1 MNVHPIYLAR
11 TAHVRAAALGV
22 AAVIGLAACSSAASP
37 GGASSGSASAS
48 ATGAASG
55 AMVGMAGMAGMADG
69 PVTAPSAGAVAPPAP
84 AGSALVGIV
93 NFSFTPARV
102 TVKVGQ
108 AIQWTNRDAVAHT
121 VDFSGDTSKV
131 LNRGDTYT
139 KTFARPGVYPYICSI
154 HPFMHG
160 TVTVTA

>member
-55 AMVGMAGMAGMADG
+55 AMVGMAGMADG

-93 NFSFTPARV
+93 NFTFTPARV